1 MSYSARK
8 KQIAASNNSRNRNK
22 NVCALAVAKVLGVD
36 GATKYLHTWS
46 DLSRAIRWMWSF
58 RSVKSAVGM
67 RDGDTVG
74 KVRAKLK
81 KNYGKDPKL
90 YLYVAM
96 TPEHV
101 IVLGPQGQTLVD
113 TAPKKRDVRPVLKLY
128 GVYAPEA
135 GRRGCS
141 VKQWRVAQYVQRVAE
156 AKGID
161 YEV

>member
-1 MSYSARK
+1 MKSYARI
-8 KQIAASNNSRNRNK
+8 KQIAESNNAKNRNK
-22 NVCALAVAKVLGVD
+22 NICALAVAKILGVD
-36 GATKYLHTWS
+36 GATRYLHTWT

-58 RSVKSAVGM
+58 RSVKSKVGYK
-67 RDGDTVG
+67 RGDTVG

-101 IVLGPQGQTLVD
+101 IVLGPQGQTVID

-128 GVYAPEA
+128 GVYAPES
-135 GRRGCS
+135 GRGS
-141 VKQWRVAQYVQRVAE
+141 GVKQTRIMQYAKRVAN
-156 AKGID
+156 AKGL
-161 YEV
+161 E

>member
-1 MSYSARK
+1 MRYSARK
-8 KQIAASNNSRNRNK
+8 KQIAESNNAQNRNK
-22 NVCALAVAKVLGVD
+22 NVCALAVAKILGVD

-67 RDGDTVG
+67 RKGDTVG
-74 KVRAKLK
+74 KLRAKLA

-101 IVLGPQGQTLVD
+101 IVLGPKGETLID
-113 TAPKKRDVRPVLKLY
+113 TAPKKRDVRPVLKVY
-128 GVYAPEA
+128 GVYAPES
-135 GRRGCS
+135 GRGS
-141 VKQWRVAQYVQRVAE
+141 GVKQTRIMQYVQRVAE
-156 AKGID
+156 AKGF
-161 YEV
+161 E

>member
-1 MSYSARK
+1 MKSYARK
-8 KQIAASNNSRNRNK
+8 KQIAASNNAENRNK
-22 NVCALAVAKVLGVD
+22 NVCALRVAQALGVD
-36 GATKYLHTWS
+36 GATRYLHTWS
-46 DLSRAIRWMWSF
+46 DLERAIRWMWSF

-81 KNYGKDPKL
+81 KNYGKDPAL

-101 IVLGPQGQTLVD
+101 IVLGPQGQTVID

-128 GVYAPEA
+128 GVYAPKA
-135 GRRGCS
+135 GRGS
-141 VKQWRVAQYVQRVAE
+141 GVKQTRIMQYVQRVAD
-156 AKGID
+156 AKEGMFK
-161 YEV
+161 

>member
-1 MSYSARK
+1 MKSYARK
-8 KQIAASNNSRNRNK
+8 KQIAESNNAQNRNK

-36 GATKYLHTWS
+36 GATRYLHTWS
-46 DLSRAIRWMWSF
+46 DLERAIRWMWSF

-74 KVRAKLK
+74 KIRAKLK
-81 KNYGKDPKL
+81 KNYGKDPAL

-101 IVLGPQGQTLVD
+101 IVLGPQGQTVID

-128 GVYAPEA
+128 GVYTPKS
-135 GRRGCS
+135 GRGS
-141 VKQWRVAQYVQRVAE
+141 GVKQTRIMQYVQRVAE
-156 AKGID
+156 AKGVD